1 MRPLDSDPGATELYS
16 NRLDNLNSKFE
27 KLLET
32 LTHRLKTSVEVN
44 GDNGVVSL
52 IFYFFFINFIS

>member
-44 GDNGVVSL
+44 GDNGVVS
-52 IFYFFFINFIS
+52 